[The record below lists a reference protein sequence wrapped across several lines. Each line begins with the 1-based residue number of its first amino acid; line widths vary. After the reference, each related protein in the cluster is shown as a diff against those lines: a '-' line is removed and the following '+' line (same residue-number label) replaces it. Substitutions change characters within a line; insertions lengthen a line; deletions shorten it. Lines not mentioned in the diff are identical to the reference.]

1 MKGPGQRSRHSLLV
15 PYGRTV
21 LLGGALL
28 LAVPAQAVA
37 ESRAVILEDFGSQ
50 NQQGFPL
57 GWEAQRNITRA
68 QQAYTIRTS
77 EDGPFLAAEQADQRV
92 FKRIAWDP
100 KAMPMVTWKWRL
112 KAAPPKDS
120 DPIAAVFVSL
130 DTDLFFIPVAT
141 KYVWSLTK
149 AEGTS
154 IEGGLFGASEIV
166 VQTGPQPVGEWIH
179 ERVNAY
185 ADFKRLHRHEPA
197 EEAWGVSLLAG
208 PGVEIDFGPIAVS
221 AP

>member
-120 DPIAAVFVSL
+120 DPVAAVFVSL

-149 AEGTS
+149 AEGCFWASDTARCIQASSVFGSICGSTS
-154 IEGGLFGASEIV
+154 RPHACRRVRTATRLF
-166 VQTGPQPVGEWIH
+166 
-179 ERVNAY
+179 
-185 ADFKRLHRHEPA
+185 
-197 EEAWGVSLLAG
+197 
-208 PGVEIDFGPIAVS
+208 
-221 AP
+221 